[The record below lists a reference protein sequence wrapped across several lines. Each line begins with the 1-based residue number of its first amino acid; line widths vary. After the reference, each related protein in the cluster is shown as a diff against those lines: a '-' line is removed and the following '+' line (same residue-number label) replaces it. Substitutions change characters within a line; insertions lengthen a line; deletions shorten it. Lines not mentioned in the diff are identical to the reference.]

1 MADMATYDAPRRD
14 SLADSLA
21 RGFSSIDSL
30 EWQMRKADGF
40 QNVPGRKGSTEGAL
54 EREIYAPLRA
64 ATDRYHVRLASTQK
78 AMTPH
83 LVHLLESAKAW
94 EKKFGKKTLNIRDE
108 QGNVLPV
115 PEAIRRA
122 GDTGW
127 TSEMVIGM
135 ALNMGNEGNRERLRS
150 SYADE
155 DGRGGLTFDMVSLIL
170 GDDAAATLYGL
181 EPAAL
186 AQITAGR
193 ERRDG
198 ILSAADWKAIQGVWD
213 VLGSQWADTQ
223 AAHKKIYGFAPQGI
237 EPGAFAVRVGGE
249 TVQLPGGYYPIK
261 YDPRLD
267 SKERAQEGKENI
279 LDRSEGIF
287 GVPAARR
294 GFTMGRARHTGRSI
308 RLGVDALQK
317 HLVDSARFIELG
329 YDVRLADKVINNP
342 AFASEYQRVFGIHDY
357 DRIRPNL
364 KALVVDEAEPSSDL
378 CTAAE
383 LARKHLVYYALS
395 FNIHT
400 ALMQLTAVFPAVGD
414 VGALNVA
421 RGLAQLTTRGSGL
434 VRDVWAASP
443 CMERRFRNIDDD
455 LARKALTFQPG
466 RGMSIIRGG
475 RVYTWDDVANV
486 GMMPIALADLV
497 VTTAIWSGAYNKKMK
512 ELGSRGG
519 TIDATDQHHAEAVA
533 WADKVIA
540 QSNPDN
546 DALSKSAFGR
556 DRGVARLFNAFS
568 GAATRFAQRTRYALQ
583 GVRRGQASPFE
594 FGRMELYDKFLP
606 AVGMTVMV
614 ALMQGA
620 FGGDDDDDKRLAKL
634 ALPYSLGQ
642 VAMAIPVF
650 GNPAADM
657 FAAALGAGSGR
668 RGELSSAI
676 DMPLQLVGTAA
687 LRLGEATRS
696 GEVDG
701 EKLLMST
708 LDIAGYAARIPVGP
722 VTRRTMRGL
731 EQWEKGEGT
740 ALSWIRPASD

>member
-1 MADMATYDAPRRD
+1 MADMKTYYAPRRD

-54 EREIYAPLRA
+54 EREIYGPLRA
-64 ATDRYHVRLASTQK
+64 ATDRYHARLASTQK

-94 EKKFGKKTLNIRDE
+94 EKKYGKTLNIRDE
-108 QGNVLPV
+108 QGNVVPV
-115 PEAIRRA
+115 PEAVRRA
-122 GDTGW
+122 GDSGW
-127 TSEMVIGM
+127 TPEMVIGM

-155 DGRGGLTFDMVSLIL
+155 DGNGGLTFDMVSLIL
-170 GDDAAATLYGL
+170 GDDAAAALYGL

-193 ERRDG
+193 QRRDG
-198 ILSAADWKAIQGVWD
+198 ILSAADWEAIQGVWD

-223 AAHKKIYGFAPQGI
+223 AAHKKIYGFAPRGI

-249 TVQLPGGYYPIK
+249 TVQLPGGYYPVK

-267 SKERAQEGKENI
+267 MKMRAQEGKENI
-279 LDRSEGIF
+279 LDRSEGLF

-294 GFTMGRARHTGRSI
+294 GFTLGRVRHSGRSL
-308 RLGVDALQK
+308 RLGADALQK

-329 YDVRLADKVINNP
+329 YDVRLADKVITNP
-342 AFASEYQRVFGIHDY
+342 AFASEYQRVFGVEDY
-357 DRIRPNL
+357 DRLRPNL
-364 KALVVDEAEPSSDL
+364 KSLVVDEAEPSTGL
-378 CTAAE
+378 CKAAE
-383 LARKHLVYYALS
+383 LARKHLVYCALS

-400 ALMQLTAVFPAVGD
+400 ALRQLTAVFPAVGD

-421 RGLAQLTTRGSGL
+421 RGLAQLTTRGSDF

-497 VTTAIWSGAYNKKMK
+497 ITTAIWSGAYNKKMK
-512 ELGSRGG
+512 ELGRSAGK
-519 TIDATDQHHAEAVA
+519 IDSTDQHHAEAVA

-540 QSNPDN
+540 QYTPDN
-546 DALSKSAFGR
+546 DAPSKSAFGR
-556 DRGVARLFNAFS
+556 DRGVVRLFNAFS
-568 GAATRFAQRTRYALQ
+568 GATTKFAQRTRSMSQ
-583 GVRRGQASPFE
+583 GMRRGKVSPFE
-594 FGRMELYDKFLP
+594 FGRMELYDMFLP
-606 AVGMTVMV
+606 AVAMTVM
-614 ALMQGA
+614 AGLMQGA
-620 FGGDDDDDKRLAKL
+620 FDGDDDDDGRLAKP
-634 ALPYSLGQ
+634 ALSYSLGQ
-642 VAMAIPVF
+642 AAVAIPVF

-676 DMPLQLVGTAA
+676 NTPMQLLGTAA
-687 LRLGEATRS
+687 MSLGEAARS

-722 VTRRTMRGL
+722 VTRRTMRGR

-740 ALSWIRPASD
+740 PLS

>member
-1 MADMATYDAPRRD
+1 MADMKTYYAPRRD

-54 EREIYAPLRA
+54 EREIYGPLRA
-64 ATDRYHVRLASTQK
+64 ATDRYHARLASTQK

-108 QGNVLPV
+108 QGNVVPV
-115 PEAIRRA
+115 PEAVRRA
-122 GDTGW
+122 GDSGW
-127 TSEMVIGM
+127 TPEMVIGM

-155 DGRGGLTFDMVSLIL
+155 DGNGGLTFDMVSLIL
-170 GDDAAATLYGL
+170 GDDAAAALYGL

-193 ERRDG
+193 QRRDG

-213 VLGSQWADTQ
+213 VMGSQWADTQ
-223 AAHKKIYGFAPQGI
+223 AAHKKIYGFAPRGI

-249 TVQLPGGYYPIK
+249 TVQLPGGYYPVK

-267 SKERAQEGKENI
+267 MKMRAQEGKENI
-279 LDRSEGIF
+279 LDRSEGLF

-294 GFTMGRARHTGRSI
+294 GFTLGRVRHSGRSL
-308 RLGVDALQK
+308 RLGADALQK

-329 YDVRLADKVINNP
+329 YDVRLADKVITNP
-342 AFASEYQRVFGIHDY
+342 AFASEYQRVFGVEDY
-357 DRIRPNL
+357 DRLRPNL
-364 KALVVDEAEPSSDL
+364 KSLVVDEAEPFTGL
-378 CTAAE
+378 CKAAE
-383 LARKHLVYYALS
+383 LARKHLVYCALS

-400 ALMQLTAVFPAVGD
+400 ALRQLTAVFPAVGD

-421 RGLAQLTTRGSGL
+421 RGLAQLTTRGSDL

-497 VTTAIWSGAYNKKMK
+497 ITTAIWSGAYNKKMK
-512 ELGSRGG
+512 ELGRSAGK
-519 TIDATDQHHAEAVA
+519 IDSTDQHHAEAVA

-540 QSNPDN
+540 QYTPDN
-546 DALSKSAFGR
+546 DAPSKSAFGR
-556 DRGVARLFNAFS
+556 DRGVVRLFNAFS
-568 GAATRFAQRTRYALQ
+568 GATTKFAQRTRSMSQ
-583 GVRRGQASPFE
+583 GMRRGKVSPFE
-594 FGRMELYDKFLP
+594 FGRMELYDMFLP
-606 AVGMTVMV
+606 AVAMTVM
-614 ALMQGA
+614 AGLMQGA
-620 FGGDDDDDKRLAKL
+620 FDGDDDDDGRLAKP
-634 ALPYSLGQ
+634 ALSYSLGQ
-642 VAMAIPVF
+642 AAVAIPVF

-676 DMPLQLVGTAA
+676 NTPMQLLGTAA
-687 LRLGEATRS
+687 MSLGEAARS

-722 VTRRTMRGL
+722 VTRRTMRGR

-740 ALSWIRPASD
+740 PLS